1 MSGGIAYVYNP
12 KQDFESLCNSSTF
25 DLENLEIEED
35 INELKTLIKN
45 HHKYTGS
52 KIAKDILDNWEIELH
67 KFTKVMPSDYKRV
80 LQERSEKLK
89 EAETVTGQNSDTFVD
104 SLPYEQKDMMSDLRN
119 TLNSVKG

>member
-1 MSGGIAYVYNP
+1 MTGGRAVILGKTGRNFGAGMSGGIAYVYNP

-25 DLENLEIEED
+25 DLESLEIEED
-35 INELKTLIKN
+35 IDELKALIKN

-52 KIAKDILDNWEIELH
+52 EIAKDILDNWEIELH

-89 EAETVTGQNSDTFVD
+89 EANG
-104 SLPYEQKDMMSDLRN
+104 
-119 TLNSVKG
+119 